1 MGVTKGK
8 WGTLV
13 NALLNFKNDYDAN
26 SPLVDVLPELVAAH
40 PERYRGMGLCDLADE
55 MFEQMKRS
63 DQLTLQAKA
72 FSHLPQ
78 PVLTPNHTYQ
88 RLVHDEVEQVSLEVM
103 ANRVVASGVVPYPPG
118 IPLLMP
124 GESAGPA
131 DGMYLS
137 YLRALQAWDRLFPGF
152 EHENHGV
159 ENIDG
164 TYFVYCLK
172 V

>member
-1 MGVTKGK
+1 
-8 WGTLV
+8 
-13 NALLNFKNDYDAN
+13 
-26 SPLVDVLPELVAAH
+26 
-40 PERYRGMGLCDLADE
+40 
-55 MFEQMKRS
+55 MKRS
-63 DQLTLQAKA
+63 DQLELQAKA

-78 PVLTPNHTYQ
+78 PVLTPNQTYQ
-88 RLVHDEVEQVSLEVM
+88 RLVHDEVEQVPLEAM

-124 GESAGPA
+124 GENAGPA

-172 V
+172 TE

>member
-1 MGVTKGK
+1 MR
-8 WGTLV
+8 
-13 NALLNFKNDYDAN
+13 
-26 SPLVDVLPELVAAH
+26 LPELVAAH
-40 PERYRGMGLCDLADE
+40 PERYSGLGLRDLADE

-63 DQLTLQAKA
+63 DQLELQATA

-78 PVLTPNHTYQ
+78 PVLTPNQTYQ
-88 RLVHDEVEQVSLEVM
+88 RLVHDEVEQVPLEAM

-124 GESAGPA
+124 GENAGSV

-137 YLRALQAWDRLFPGF
+137 YLRALQAWDQRFPGF
-152 EHENHGV
+152 EHENHRV

-172 V
+172 RE